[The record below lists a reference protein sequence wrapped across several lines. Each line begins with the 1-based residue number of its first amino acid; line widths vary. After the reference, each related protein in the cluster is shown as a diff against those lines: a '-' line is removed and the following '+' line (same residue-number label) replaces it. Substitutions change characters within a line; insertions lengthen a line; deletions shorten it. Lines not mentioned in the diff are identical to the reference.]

1 MRQEVALLPRR
12 AKAKGKRKPDGFATE
27 GIDMIR
33 EEEGCN
39 PALISVTPGPSLK
52 NTAPDADREGARNNN
67 VFRCVRRGVR
77 REAMTAWAGSSS
89 RGGGSGAGTN
99 GESVHMKLV
108 DALPG
113 SVG

>member
-12 AKAKGKRKPDGFATE
+12 AKAKGKRKPDGFTTE

-33 EEEGCN
+33 KEEGCN
-39 PALISVTPGPSLK
+39 PALVSVTPGPFLK

-67 VFRCVRRGVR
+67 VLRCVRRGAW
-77 REAMTAWAGSSS
+77 REAMTTGAGLSS
-89 RGGGSGAGTN
+89 RSGGSGSGTK
-99 GESVHMKLV
+99 GEAVHMKLV
-108 DALPG
+108 DALSG